1 MFGLDKFTFPAACY
15 TQSRALGL
23 AEQVAHWATYPGI
36 KEGNVKP
43 LWEGK
48 RIQTQYGNN
57 ALWTLNRVFLP
68 GNDAWD
74 LGSDMNT
81 ERCNTQ
87 GCELQL
93 GTKMLL
99 QDWGEVRS
107 KQQMHRVQECSTT
120 YRNTDTQRSKVSVS
134 VSDCHPQMEQVII
147 SSAEH
152 RVTAHVHNSHLSKRL
167 GSPHHRRVN
176 NYFSCTMVFEI
187 QLWKALPVNWHFGY
201 YFFQKGYQPGN
212 LYLRVKINEGN
223 K

>member
-1 MFGLDKFTFPAACY
+1 MLNHCEKEREYKHNMGTMHYEHWTEYSFQGMMLGIWEVTW
-15 TQSRALGL
+15 TQ
-23 AEQVAHWATYPGI
+23 
-36 KEGNVKP
+36 
-43 LWEGK
+43 
-48 RIQTQYGNN
+48 
-57 ALWTLNRVFLP
+57 
-68 GNDAWD
+68 
-74 LGSDMNT
+74 
-81 ERCNTQ
+81 RCNTQ

-152 RVTAHVHNSHLSKRL
+152 RVTAHVHNSHLSKGL

-212 LYLRVKINEGN
+212 LYLRVKINEGS